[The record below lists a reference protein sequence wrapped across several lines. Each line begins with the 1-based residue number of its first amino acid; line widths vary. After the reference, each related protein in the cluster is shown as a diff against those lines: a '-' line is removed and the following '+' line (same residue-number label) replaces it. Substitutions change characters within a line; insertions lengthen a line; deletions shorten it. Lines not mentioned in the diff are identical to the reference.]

1 MAMNSNLLIDWSV
14 VMAQANDIS
23 ALNLTLAKR
32 ISIALA
38 SGSTVSQADLFFDDT
53 RTLGTTGLDA
63 LNLFTGLTNGANL
76 AVSFRKLKAMLLIA
90 SATNGQFITVSQPT
104 TTGLSGLFSTTGA
117 GIILRPGSY
126 FAWAAGSADGT
137 CVAVTS
143 GAATINV
150 LNSGAPTISYDLVLI
165 GTTV

>member
-1 MAMNSNLLIDWSV
+1 MALNANLVIDWAA

-23 ALNLTLAKR
+23 SLSLTLAKR
-32 ISIALA
+32 VALVLSA
-38 SGSTVSQADLFFDDT
+38 GTTVGQADLFFDDT
-53 RTLGTTGLDA
+53 RTVGTTGLDA

-76 AVSFRKLKAMLLIA
+76 AVSFRKLKAMLVVA

-104 TTGLSGLFSTTGA
+104 TTGVSGLFSTTGA
-117 GIILRPGSY
+117 GIIIRPGTY
-126 FAWAAGSADGT
+126 FAWAAGAADAT

-143 GAATINV
+143 GAATINI
-150 LNSGAPTISYDLVLI
+150 LNSGVSTISYDLVLI